1 VIKVLGV
8 IAWRDILAQI
18 RSRSFLV
25 QSLLMPFILT
35 LLIGSAIGGTRKVDR
50 LPVAIAGSGE
60 IATNLGKILE
70 QSGLAAVYVAPDAST
85 AQADV
90 RSGKSTVSILLPE
103 RLETKL
109 LRNQPLEV
117 QVLID
122 PSSHQRGEVVKQLV
136 TGYLEQLEAAR
147 AAILAGV
154 RSIAPS
160 TAQEL
165 QDTLLLVRERVEKQ
179 YQRASLDLQTQEA
192 AGRSQ
197 GIFAYY
203 AVAFGVMFTLLSATN
218 GAGGVLDELE
228 RGTIHRLLAAPVTPT
243 LLLLAKFGAL
253 WLLGVLQLGVFA
265 LSSSLIYGI
274 SWGHVWAVLPVLL
287 ATAAAA
293 AGFGGII
300 IGLSRSREQ
309 LNTMSMVFVLV
320 MSLLGGSMWPI
331 ETLPGAAQILS
342 KLTYNRWSIEAF
354 QLTAIGSTDPHL
366 TLSTL
371 VLVGMAL
378 VGIGFG
384 AWQLSRRFGR

>member
-1 VIKVLGV
+1 VIRVLAV

-35 LLIGSAIGGTRKVDR
+35 LLIGSAIGGTRKVDA

-60 IATNLGKILE
+60 VASSLGKILE
-70 QSGLAAVYVAPDAST
+70 QSGLAKVYTVPNAST

-90 RSGKSTVSILLPE
+90 SSGMSTVSVILPE
-103 RLETKL
+103 GLETKL
-109 LRNQPLEV
+109 LRNQAIEV

-154 RSIAPS
+154 RSLAPS

-165 QDTLLLVRERVEKQ
+165 QDTLVLVRERVEKQ
-179 YQRASLDLQTQEA
+179 YQASSLELQSQVA

-228 RGTIHRLLAAPVTPT
+228 RGTIDRLLAAPLTPT
-243 LLLLAKFGAL
+243 LLLLAKFAAL

-274 SWGHVWAVLPVLL
+274 SWGNVWAVLPVLL

-331 ETLPGAAQILS
+331 ETLPGVAQILS

-354 QLTAIGSTDPHL
+354 QLTAIGSQDPHL
-366 TLSTL
+366 SLSTL

-384 AWQLSRRFGR
+384 AWQLGKRFRQ